1 MTIKIVYV
9 GKKPFAYDN
18 VAKSGKCWQGNGD
31 VQEVTEGQAK
41 HLLKYPDQWALV
53 DPADVEAVNTPTTT
67 EVQGEDGETV
77 NVPDTDLTKPLERMS
92 KAELVA
98 LAKAKWGK
106 DLDATKGKKLL
117 IDSIEEFDRDL
128 EPVAKLG

>member
-41 HLLKYPDQWALV
+41 QLMKYPDQWALV
-53 DPADVEAVNTPTTT
+53 DPADVEAVNTPVTT
-67 EVQGEDGETV
+67 EVQGEDGNAVDVSHDE
-77 NVPDTDLTKPLERMS
+77 LSKPLEKMS

-98 LAKAKWGK
+98 LANVKWGK
-106 DLDATKGKKLL
+106 KLDARKSTKDL
-117 IDSIEEFDRDL
+117 IDAIEEFARDI
-128 EPVAKLG
+128 EPVANVG